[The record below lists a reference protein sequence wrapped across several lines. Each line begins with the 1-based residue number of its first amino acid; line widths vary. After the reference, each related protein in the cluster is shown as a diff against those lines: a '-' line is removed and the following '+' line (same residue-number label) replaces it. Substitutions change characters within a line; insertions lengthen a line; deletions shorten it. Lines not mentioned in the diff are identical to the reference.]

1 MKLSMKEKYSFGIGA
16 IGKDAVYAIVSI
28 YLMFY
33 FTDVLGISAGF
44 VGGLFFV
51 ARIWDAINDPI
62 MGLIVDNTRT
72 RWGKFR
78 PWILIGTLVN
88 SVVLIFLFT
97 DCGLTGNALYIYVSV
112 IYILWGMTYTLMD
125 VPYWSM
131 LPNLTSD
138 KEEREEISVIPRIFA
153 AFATLI
159 VSSLG
164 LKIVSILG
172 DGNQKSGFLYFSI
185 IISAVFIVTILI
197 TVKNTREHNFSS
209 SQEKTTLK
217 QMVNVLVKNDQLIT
231 FLFMVLLFTV
241 GQQIIAGIQLY
252 YFKYVTGSENLFTV
266 FVSFSGISTILGLIV
281 FPKIVSKLSRIKV
294 YILGCVLPVIGI
306 VMLLL
311 SGLFLPKNPILVGLA
326 GIIYSFGGG
335 FFTGSQTVALA
346 DIVDYGECKLGTRNE
361 SVIFSI
367 QTLLVKISTAFG
379 GLLTGL
385 ILSATGYVPNQV
397 QSATTINGLRIVMT
411 IVPIIFISASALVYI
426 KHYKLNGETLN
437 NIIKLLE
444 DKREKVSDISVA
456 EDVSVCKVE
465 TYTNAELD
473 G

>member
-33 FTDVLGISAGF
+33 FTDVLGIAAGF

-72 RWGKFR
+72 SWGKFR

-97 DCGLTGNALYIYVSV
+97 DCGLTGNALYVYVSV

-138 KEEREEISVIPRIFA
+138 KEEREEVSVIPRIFA

-164 LKIVSILG
+164 LKIVSVLG
-172 DGNQKSGFLYFSI
+172 DGNQKNGFLYFSI
-185 IISAVFIVTILI
+185 IISVVFIVTILI

-217 QMVNVLVKNDQLIT
+217 QMVNVLVKNDRLIT

-252 YFKYVTGSENLFTV
+252 YFKYVTGSENLFTI
-266 FVSFSGISTILGLIV
+266 FVSFSGISTILGQIV

-294 YILGCVLPVIGI
+294 YILGCVLPIIGI

-311 SGLFLPKNPILVGLA
+311 AGLFLPKNPILVGLA

-335 FFTGSQTVALA
+335 FFT
-346 DIVDYGECKLGTRNE
+346 
-361 SVIFSI
+361 
-367 QTLLVKISTAFG
+367 
-379 GLLTGL
+379 
-385 ILSATGYVPNQV
+385 
-397 QSATTINGLRIVMT
+397 
-411 IVPIIFISASALVYI
+411 
-426 KHYKLNGETLN
+426 
-437 NIIKLLE
+437 
-444 DKREKVSDISVA
+444 
-456 EDVSVCKVE
+456 
-465 TYTNAELD
+465 
-473 G
+473 